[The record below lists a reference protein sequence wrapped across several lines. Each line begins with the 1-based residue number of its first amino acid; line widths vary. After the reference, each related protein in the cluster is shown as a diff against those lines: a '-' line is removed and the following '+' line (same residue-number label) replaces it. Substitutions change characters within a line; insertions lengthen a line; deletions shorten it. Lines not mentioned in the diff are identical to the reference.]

1 MVVLHLERT
10 RPARDR
16 ALTLI
21 LHSPP
26 SRAPARGGRAL
37 ARAGISR
44 AGLRCAIQ
52 AVERALP
59 GWLTV
64 TEAAGHPHSGQKAKS
79 IPILVEPL
87 LAGPDRRSHRLPC

>member
-21 LHSPP
+21 LDSPP
-26 SRAPARGGRAL
+26 SRAP

-44 AGLRCAIQ
+44 AGLRCAI
-52 AVERALP
+52 
-59 GWLTV
+59 
-64 TEAAGHPHSGQKAKS
+64 
-79 IPILVEPL
+79 
-87 LAGPDRRSHRLPC
+87 